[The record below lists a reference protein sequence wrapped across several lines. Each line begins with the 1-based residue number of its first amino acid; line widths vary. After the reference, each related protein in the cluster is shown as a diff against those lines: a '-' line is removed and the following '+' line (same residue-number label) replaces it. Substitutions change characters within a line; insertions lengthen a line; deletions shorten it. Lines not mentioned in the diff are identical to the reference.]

1 MPLKHDHPKYGP
13 ALLELL
19 AQRWPDFNPLREME
33 KMYHDAQTPP
43 KLKKRL
49 QKDLA
54 AYGRVV
60 AQDPK
65 PRD

>member
-1 MPLKHDHPKYGP
+1 
-13 ALLELL
+13 
-19 AQRWPDFNPLREME
+19 ME

-49 QKDLA
+49 QKNLA

-60 AQDPK
+60 VQTPSPVVDAAELL
-65 PRD
+65 